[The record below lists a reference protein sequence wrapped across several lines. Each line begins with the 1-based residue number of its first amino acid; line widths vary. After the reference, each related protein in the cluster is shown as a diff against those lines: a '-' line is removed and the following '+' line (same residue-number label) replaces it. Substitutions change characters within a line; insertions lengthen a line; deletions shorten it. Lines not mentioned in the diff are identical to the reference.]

1 MLRVAL
7 ISLGALGLLAPASAA
22 QEAGD
27 GQDAPA
33 SAETSA
39 EPTPPDQGPVI
50 GRSALDLPGTASVEA
65 PPATL
70 YPRLLPPEDRRGEAF
85 ADRVSISPD
94 GRRLAVGTQQRDRFE
109 VQIVGVTRKAT
120 ERRLRGR
127 GTLAWVGWADDDTV
141 LVGTRA
147 RGEALATAYSVSMG
161 RTRTLGEAEG
171 VAAVREDGQVILA
184 REGDAPR
191 CAGGQTPPET
201 APEAAGSLP
210 LRPAGPP
217 DDKGRLMLRGDEAD
231 RTVLYPFDCAAG
243 ALGAPL
249 YDGPA
254 ISGVIVNPALR
265 TYHGVVTA
273 DGPRYADP
281 SLAYEMEEVAAAFP
295 EPVDVYP
302 IETSRSP
309 NTLLLYVVGDTVPGG
324 YYVLDRYAG
333 DLDLHVTYRSD
344 GSTTTE

>member
-7 ISLGALGLLAPASAA
+7 TSLGAALALLAPASAA
-22 QEAGD
+22 QEAGHD
-27 GQDAPA
+27 PDAQASSEPA
-33 SAETSA
+33 RL
-39 EPTPPDQGPVI
+39 DQGPIV
-50 GRSALDLPGTASVEA
+50 GRSALDLPGTASPRT

-109 VQIVGVTRKAT
+109 VQIVGVTRKVT

-127 GTLAWVGWADDDTV
+127 GTLAWVGWADEDTV

-147 RGEALATAYSVSMG
+147 RGTALAAAYSVSTG
-161 RTRTLGEAEG
+161 RTRPLGETDG
-171 VAAVREDGQVILA
+171 VAAIREDGQVILA
-184 REGDAPR
+184 REGSAPR
-191 CAGGQTPPET
+191 CANGQTPPDTTPAE
-201 APEAAGSLP
+201 AGSLP

-217 DDKGRLMLRGDEAD
+217 DDAGRLMLRGDEAD

-249 YDGPA
+249 YEGPA
-254 ISGVIVNPALR
+254 ISGVIVNPTLR

-344 GSTTTE
+344 GTPQTE